1 MKKIRYLFIIFFIAI
16 SVTMINCH
24 HNAKQNENKINPN
37 DNVISYNDI
46 SYNDITKKNHNGKEK
61 LKKEEK
67 QNITETQYEKEIII
81 PKIVIDSDKDND
93 GILDLDDIVEGARKD
108 AENKPTYRSAYY
120 KGGYPPENEG
130 VCTDVIWRAF
140 KNAGY
145 NLKDMVDKDIKKYTK
160 DYPRVNGK
168 PDPNIDFRRV
178 LNLIPFFKKYAT
190 ILTTKIKP
198 NDVENLTQW
207 QGGDIVVFDKPISH
221 IAVISDVRRDDGVP
235 YIIHNASPYTKEEDE
250 LLYWHE
256 NVSKIIWHFRFPKA
270 EE

>member
-1 MKKIRYLFIIFFIAI
+1 MLILSLFL
-16 SVTMINCH
+16 VINCH
-24 HNAKQNENKINPN
+24 NTQSKEKSNIITFKKNIEEISTEEENKKEKTNSN
-37 DNVISYNDI
+37 QKT
-46 SYNDITKKNHNGKEK
+46 TKK
-61 LKKEEK
+61 L
-67 QNITETQYEKEIII
+67 II
-81 PKIVIDSDKDND
+81 PKIIIESDKDND

-108 AENKPTYRSAYY
+108 AKNKPTYKSAYY
-120 KGGYPPENEG
+120 KGGYPPEDEG

-145 NLKDMVDKDIKKYTK
+145 NLKDMVDKDIKNHTK

-190 ILTTKIKP
+190 ILTTEVKL
-198 NDVENLTQW
+198 NNVENLTQW

-221 IAVISDVRRDDGVP
+221 IAIISDIRREDGVP

-250 LLYWHE
+250 LLYWHK
-256 NVSKIIWHFRFPKA
+256 NVSKIIWHFRFPKV